1 MAGFH
6 PGMALSLDSDEDD
19 VPPLP
24 RQLTTELSKSG
35 LDEAKKMQESFMLSQ
50 SGTFKVDDFKINK
63 TGLVPDSERERP
75 QSTAGSA
82 FGLLD
87 VSKFD
92 ELETLAELGSGAS
105 GTVYKA
111 RHKPSGTIVA
121 VKQVTILEKA
131 KRDQVVAELRI
142 MRKHLSPW
150 LVALY
155 NAFYEE
161 AKARR
166 AHPTCAASGAAPPPT
181 GRRAAGSCRRTRC
194 TRRTR
199 R

>member
-1 MAGFH
+1 
-6 PGMALSLDSDEDD
+6 MALSLDSDEDD

-24 RQLTTELSKSG
+24 PTLTTDLSKSG

-166 AHPTCAASGAAPPPT
+166 ARPTCAASGAAPPPT